1 VYDIARDV
9 TNNSTID
16 FDSHDDYIIE
26 NLLEDD
32 GVLNYTMDM
41 RSEIPKLENIYKIYE
56 ELKRGTIKSHHVIL
70 LQSEEDF
77 TVFNRLYPVS
87 INKNIK
93 KKYPDSEIGIMILDL
108 DSSCGRYL
116 IKQVKM

>member
-1 VYDIARDV
+1 
-9 TNNSTID
+9 
-16 FDSHDDYIIE
+16 
-26 NLLEDD
+26 
-32 GVLNYTMDM
+32 MDM

-87 INKNIK
+87 INTSK
-93 KKYPDSEIGIMILDL
+93 
-108 DSSCGRYL
+108 
-116 IKQVKM
+116 